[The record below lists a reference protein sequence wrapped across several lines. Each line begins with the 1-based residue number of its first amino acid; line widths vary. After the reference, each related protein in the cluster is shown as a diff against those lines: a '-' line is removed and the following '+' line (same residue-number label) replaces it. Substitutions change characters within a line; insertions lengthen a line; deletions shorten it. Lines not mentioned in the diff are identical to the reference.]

1 MENHTAKHFVL
12 QLGSLVSL
20 YLSIS
25 FLLVLLFNLITLS
38 YPDPAEGYYIV
49 ESASSGI
56 RLGIAMVVVF
66 FPTYLILTRI
76 VNKSR
81 RDANA
86 GTYLGLTKWLIY
98 LSLLIGGIVILG
110 DLVAVIM
117 GFLEGEL
124 TQRFILKALSVLVV
138 VGAAFHYYLLD
149 AKGYWMKQEQ
159 KSILY
164 AIGMGVVVFASVA
177 YGFAN
182 IETPAAVREGRLDS
196 QQVTDLQTIQYQ
208 IENYLAL
215 NGTLPEKLT
224 DLDMSDS
231 LPQAAEEREPY
242 TYERTQNG
250 FELCATFVKAST
262 QEEMAWASGFDETM
276 AIKNRDNWTH
286 GEGRYCFE
294 RVLNANPQNI
304 EPSKNFKS
312 PIM

>member
-12 QLGSLVSL
+12 QLGSLISL

-38 YPDPAEGYYIV
+38 YPDPAEGYYIA

-76 VNKSR
+76 VNKNR
-81 RDANA
+81 RTATD

-98 LSLLIGGIVILG
+98 LSLLIGGVVILG

-117 GFLEGEL
+117 SFLEGEL

-138 VGAAFHYYLLD
+138 VGAAFHYYVLD
-149 AKGYWMKQEQ
+149 AKGYWLKQEQ

-164 AIGMGVVVFASVA
+164 AIGMGVVVLTSVT
-177 YGFAN
+177 YGFAH
-182 IETPAAVREGRLDS
+182 IETPMTVREGRLDS
-196 QQVTDLQTIQYQ
+196 QQITDLQAIQYQ
-208 IENYLAL
+208 IEDYLAL
-215 NGTLPEKLT
+215 YDGLPEKLT
-224 DLDMSDS
+224 DLEMSET
-231 LPQAAEEREPY
+231 LPQAADEREPY
-242 TYERTQNG
+242 TYERTANG
-250 FELCATFVKAST
+250 FNLCATFAKASS
-262 QEEMAWASGFDETM
+262 EGDMLWGPAFDETM

-286 GEGRYCFE
+286 GAGRYCFE
-294 RVLNANPQNI
+294 RVINTNSINLGA
-304 EPSKNFKS
+304 PST
-312 PIM
+312 I